1 MSYTYKPF
9 DLEKWIANHY
19 LKKGITTPSQ
29 MDIHKIARSFEIQLG
44 FREKRSYSFTYG
56 RSKIISIDSR
66 LTTEEQHEQFFHELC
81 HILRHCGSQL
91 IMPKAFRDLQEWD
104 AKRFTLYAAI
114 PFHMLKLF
122 DLKSEYIVNEMA
134 EAFNLDLYIVKERL
148 NGIARNMVVIN
159 STLFHN

>member
-66 LTTEEQHEQFFHELC
+66 LKIEEQHEQFFHELC

-104 AKRFTLYAAI
+104 AKRFTRYAAI
-114 PFHMLKLF
+114 PFHMLHLF
-122 DLKSEYIVNEMA
+122 DFKSNYLVNDMA
-134 EAFNLDLYIVKERL
+134 QSFKINPGIVKARL
-148 NGIARNMVVIN
+148 EGINRNRHLKNPAIM
-159 STLFHN
+159 